1 MSETDAA
8 VVGIQKCGCVTYANA
23 APARMTK
30 KDKAELANEF
40 ITNGGQIVTTTV
52 GEARAMENFLP
63 GECPHDPKG
72 WEPRFAGS

>member
-23 APARMTK
+23 DPAGMTK
-30 KDKAELANEF
+30 KEKGELANEF
-40 ITNGGQIVTTTV
+40 ITNGGQIKTTTV
-52 GEARAMENFLP
+52 GEARAMPNFLP

-72 WEPRFAGS
+72 WEKRSARS